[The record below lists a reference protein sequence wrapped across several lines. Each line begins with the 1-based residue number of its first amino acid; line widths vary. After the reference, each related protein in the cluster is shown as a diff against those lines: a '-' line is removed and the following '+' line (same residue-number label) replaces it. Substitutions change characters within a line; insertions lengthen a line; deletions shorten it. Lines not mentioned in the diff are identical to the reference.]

1 MISRFATSKVIFPQ
15 CTYMLHPP
23 LPQTNNILRL
33 VRTVYIHVDMWWKI
47 NFITNYFFFR
57 WTDFNYI
64 FDRAFLSWSYVNS
77 YMYTHAGNQPI
88 SSAQDV
94 IVLLFYLF
102 LCKFWQAWV
111 SYSHFIVLNEN
122 YCSNYTVFIL
132 LILLFTMFGERLI
145 SRHRDKITRH
155 NMI

>member
-15 CTYMLHPP
+15 CTCCIP
-23 LPQTNNILRL
+23 LFRKQTTFWGLYRVIE
-33 VRTVYIHVDMWWKI
+33 HVDMWWKI
-47 NFITNYFFFR
+47 NFITNFFFR

>member
-15 CTYMLHPP
+15 CTYVASPSSANKQHFEAC
-23 LPQTNNILRL
+23 
-33 VRTVYIHVDMWWKI
+33 TVYIHVDMWWKI
-47 NFITNYFFFR
+47 NFITNFFFR